1 MQNTMD
7 LLDSALKLR
16 SAADWHK
23 QLDLS
28 RNALHSARQRGN
40 LSPSIAGS
48 LAEALGEDPQKWIVI
63 AALEGERESACKTRM
78 VRRFLTGAA
87 LTLGAVGTAAA
98 KGVCILCKVVCATS
112 SIALIRRLAKD
123 AAA

>member
-7 LLDSALKLR
+7 LLDSALKLH
-16 SAADWHK
+16 SAAEWHK

-40 LSPSIAGS
+40 LSPSIAGA

-87 LTLGAVGTAAA
+87 LTLGAVGNAAA
-98 KGVCILCKVVCATS
+98 ASVCILC
-112 SIALIRRLAKD
+112 
-123 AAA
+123 

>member
-1 MQNTMD
+1 MHTTLE
-7 LLDSALKLR
+7 LLEKALEKDS
-16 SAADWHK
+16 SAGWAK
-23 QLDLS
+23 RLNLS
-28 RNALHSARQRGN
+28 RNALNSAKQRGN
-40 LSPSIAGS
+40 LSPSIAGA
-48 LAEALGEDPQKWIVI
+48 LAEELGEDAQKWMVV

-87 LTLGAVGTAAA
+87 LTLGAVGTVAA

-112 SIALIRRLAKD
+112 SIALIRGMAKD

>member
-40 LSPSIAGS
+40 LSPSIAGA

-87 LTLGAVGTAAA
+87 LTLGAVGSAAA
-98 KGVCILCKVVCATS
+98 STVCILC
-112 SIALIRRLAKD
+112 
-123 AAA
+123 

>member
-1 MQNTMD
+1 MCKPRITMHTYHLHHAKDADMQNTMD

-87 LTLGAVGTAAA
+87 LTLGAVGSAAA
-98 KGVCILCKVVCATS
+98 ASVCILC
-112 SIALIRRLAKD
+112 
-123 AAA
+123 